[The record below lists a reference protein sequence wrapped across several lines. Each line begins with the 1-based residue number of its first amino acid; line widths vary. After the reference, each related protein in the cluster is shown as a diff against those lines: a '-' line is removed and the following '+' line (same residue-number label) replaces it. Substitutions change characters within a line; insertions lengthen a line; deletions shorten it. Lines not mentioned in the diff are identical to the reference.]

1 MMPDPIDQETR
12 LERWRRRCLTF
23 PTYGLMTAG
32 VSVAFPALA
41 LITGT
46 VDLICRNRFVFTRT
60 LIFLTVYL
68 WCEIIGLF
76 VGFFLWILRA
86 TQLLSARQFTR
97 ACFLVQQ
104 QWAGALFGTGRV
116 LFHLRVRLEGA
127 EAITRAR
134 SHGPAL
140 VFLRHSSTADTVLP
154 VALVSG
160 PYDILLRYVMKRD
173 LLWDPCLDLYG
184 QRLPNTFIRRGSNDP
199 AREIARVRELS
210 RHLATGDGVLLYP
223 EGTRFSERTRDRLHE
238 KLAAEGDPEKLRRAK
253 QFQSVLPPRIG
264 GALACIDENPAGTV
278 VFCAHTGFDG
288 VRSFREFSNG
298 MLMDKVVHAKFWSVP
313 VADLP
318 EKEEDRIEWLFSE
331 WKKVDEFCTKNAGGQ
346 VDD

>member
-1 MMPDPIDQETR
+1 MDQPREQESL
-12 LERWRRRCLTF
+12 LERWKRRLMTF
-23 PTYGLMTAG
+23 PAYVLMTAF
-32 VSVAFPALA
+32 VSAVLPLLA
-41 LITGT
+41 LIAVG
-46 VDLICRNRFVFTRT
+46 VDLVCRNRFIFTRT
-60 LIFLTVYL
+60 LVFLTVYL
-68 WCEIIGLF
+68 WCEILGLL

-86 TQLLSARQFTR
+86 TRLLSADQFIR

-104 QWAGALFGTGRV
+104 QWAGALFGTGRA
-116 LFHLRVRLEGA
+116 LFHLRVRLEGT

-134 SHGPAL
+134 SDGPVL

-184 QRLPNTFIRRGSNDP
+184 QRLPNTFIRRGSSDP

-210 RHLATGDGVLLYP
+210 RHLEIGDGILLYP

-238 KLAAEGDPEKLRRAK
+238 KLAAESDPEKLRRAQ
-253 QFQSVLPPRIG
+253 QFKSVLPPRIG
-264 GALACIDENPAGTV
+264 GALACIDENPSGTI

-318 EKEEDRIEWLFSE
+318 EKEEDRIEWFFTE
-331 WKKVDEFCTKNAGGQ
+331 WKKVDDFCTQNTGGRPH
-346 VDD
+346 D